1 MSTFIR
7 GPVCGTDNCPSRLWR
22 IIDGRRTCRYGH
34 VMDGDIEFNN
44 DEDDVGGNAMA
55 GVASSGVVTRR
66 LNLTTNAVGGF
77 QASLDP
83 SQIGQMDK
91 LRQQK
96 DKKRK
101 LSGVEA
107 DRMFLRCIQYTLRKQ
122 CRMLITKKSFPESFE
137 STVKLI
143 WIRLLQDIDQKNSYD
158 LRAHAPEDGSESDN
172 EPIEDQGRSKN
183 RLHADREPRHQP
195 LGIHMLTTISILY
208 LASYLM
214 GLPVYT
220 NDFIR
225 WICNQDIPYFH
236 TSRHLPHNF
245 KSRLPGY
252 YFMLLD
258 GSKPPRKGAYF
269 AQISAVAAKVRFST
283 LCKDSLFL
291 EGLLLKTTL
300 QLTIPPII
308 YLKVNYLINAIDP
321 ERESFHL
328 PESERFLKKRRQI
341 NTMPEYRLL
350 AYLIITLRYELLLNS
365 DNYSESYVRSLIEQP
380 YPDIDPSGKTVQNQ
394 ISNVSYGRINIE
406 NITRWSKDE
415 TMDYLDFIENK
426 LVHGN
431 DELSQQSPFSDLT
444 IDQKIAK
451 RQLFKLFPIKDS
463 IDSKM
468 ERRKLQSFSDELQEK
483 YLKQFSMHSVYYEQN
498 TSEYVKLVS
507 VLEDRLI
514 TILAEDFAVTKRQFE
529 LCVKRIE
536 HQIKRASI

>member
-1 MSTFIR
+1 
-7 GPVCGTDNCPSRLWR
+7 
-22 IIDGRRTCRYGH
+22 
-34 VMDGDIEFNN
+34 
-44 DEDDVGGNAMA
+44 
-55 GVASSGVVTRR
+55 
-66 LNLTTNAVGGF
+66 
-77 QASLDP
+77 
-83 SQIGQMDK
+83 
-91 LRQQK
+91 
-96 DKKRK
+96 
-101 LSGVEA
+101 
-107 DRMFLRCIQYTLRKQ
+107 
-122 CRMLITKKSFPESFE
+122 
-137 STVKLI
+137 
-143 WIRLLQDIDQKNSYD
+143 
-158 LRAHAPEDGSESDN
+158 
-172 EPIEDQGRSKN
+172 
-183 RLHADREPRHQP
+183 
-195 LGIHMLTTISILY
+195 
-208 LASYLM
+208 
-214 GLPVYT
+214 
-220 NDFIR
+220 
-225 WICNQDIPYFH
+225 
-236 TSRHLPHNF
+236 
-245 KSRLPGY
+245 
-252 YFMLLD
+252 
-258 GSKPPRKGAYF
+258 
-269 AQISAVAAKVRFST
+269 
-283 LCKDSLFL
+283 
-291 EGLLLKTTL
+291 
-300 QLTIPPII
+300 
-308 YLKVNYLINAIDP
+308 
-321 ERESFHL
+321 
-328 PESERFLKKRRQI
+328 
-341 NTMPEYRLL
+341 MPEYRLL